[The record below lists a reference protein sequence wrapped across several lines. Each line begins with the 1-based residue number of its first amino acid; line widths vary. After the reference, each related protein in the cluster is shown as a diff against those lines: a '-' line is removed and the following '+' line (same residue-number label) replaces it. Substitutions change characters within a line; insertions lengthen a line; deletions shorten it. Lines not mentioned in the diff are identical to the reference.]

1 MKRLVKYVLLF
12 IASLPVYGQPDYVES
27 LMTRQKFS
35 CNHIFDNV
43 SRLIPEFYEKGSKDT
58 LQAIMAYWEDKC
70 GVSEVFMRCKIIFSI
85 DDGSFSD
92 SLYNNNILRLLRK
105 YQHSIK
111 HGGSYY
117 YDYQRFD
124 NFYSDHLNEFT
135 VRLSKTLLETK
146 ELSSVE
152 RFFLRIYANDV
163 DQTLYQMLD
172 LDELDETRIKELY
185 LQEKKSGYLHSAWM
199 LGIWLPQGH
208 LHILGVHP
216 YLGYR
221 LGRKYPRLTVDLSVG
236 AKFVNSSNTYQVYER
251 DMIWNTNY
259 FLGWYA
265 GVDAGYEL
273 FRLWNNSIDLIGG
286 IAWDGIKTLNE
297 KSEVCKNEMI
307 TKNLHSLNL
316 NIGLG
321 YKFHFKNRRYLGIDV
336 KYNFVNFK
344 NPHGTNLGGNT
355 YTVNLIV
362 GNVISELF
370 QHIL

>member
-1 MKRLVKYVLLF
+1 MKRIVKSFLLF
-12 IASLPVYGQPDYVES
+12 IISLPVYAQSDYVES
-27 LMTRQKFS
+27 LMTRQELS

-58 LQAIMAYWEDKC
+58 LQAIMEYWEDKC

-85 DDGSFSD
+85 DDGSFNE
-92 SLYNNNILRLLRK
+92 SLYNDNILRLLRK

-111 HGGSYY
+111 FGGRYG
-117 YDYQRFD
+117 YDFRFD

-146 ELSSVE
+146 ELSAVE
-152 RFFLRIYANDV
+152 RFFLRIYANDS
-163 DQTLYQMLD
+163 DQTFYQMLD
-172 LDELDETRIKELY
+172 SDELNKTRINELY

-199 LGIWLPQGH
+199 LGVWFPQGY

-216 YLGYR
+216 YLGGK
-221 LGRKYPRLTVDLSVG
+221 LGVKYPKLTVDLSVG

-259 FLGWYA
+259 FLGWNV
-265 GVDAGYEL
+265 GMDAGYEL
-273 FRLWNNSIDLIGG
+273 FRLWDNSIDLIGG
-286 IAWDGIKTLNE
+286 IAWDGINTLNE

-307 TKNLHSLNL
+307 TKNIHSLNL

-321 YKFHFKNRRYLGIDV
+321 YKFHFKNRRYVGFDV

-344 NPHGTNLGGNT
+344 NPNGTNLGGNT

-362 GNVISELF
+362 GNVISELY